1 MREGFYINEIVE
13 QAKNNYNQTFVI
25 NKQLPDIQANEIIYI
40 PKTSVQQLEK
50 SMLGGT
56 TYITNI
62 NLIKY
67 FGGITLRQLKKL
79 LFEKFALTKNVIDRY
94 GIVNKVLHFIRVTCK
109 DKLPIELNK
118 INWFDL
124 VPLRHKTTLSLTD
137 IEQLSVD
144 NLISDYHT
152 LNSFELYEKYGYV
165 LYSVFEYQYNTQL
178 CILNRLVSNIDTERQ
193 KFIHFCTTKKHK
205 DLFLCTDTF
214 TKTIQLKSNN
224 NLLEMI
230 NIANTEIYKM
240 KSIQKMWYHF
250 SYSINN
256 EQNTITITMYYLH
269 ATKDNTSYVL
279 YNMFKALNKTN
290 LRLFIRTIVRAR
302 KLSKDMLIF

>member
-1 MREGFYINEIVE
+1 MREGLYINEIVE

-25 NKQLPDIQANEIIYI
+25 NKQLPNIQANEIIYI
-40 PKTSVQQLEK
+40 PKISIQQLEK

-56 TYITNI
+56 TYITNL
-62 NLIKY
+62 NLCKY
-67 FGGITLRQLKKL
+67 FGAITLQQLNKL

-94 GIVNKVLHFIRVTCK
+94 GIINKVLHYIRVTCK

-124 VPLRHKTTLSLTD
+124 VPLQSKTTLYPKD
-137 IEQLSVD
+137 IEQLSV
-144 NLISDYHT
+144 NTLISEYHK
-152 LNSFELYEKYGYV
+152 LSSFELFEKYGYV
-165 LYSVFEYQYNTQL
+165 LYCVYENNYNTQMST
-178 CILNRLVSNIDTERQ
+178 LNSLISNIDTERQ
-193 KFIHFCTTKKHK
+193 KFIHFCTKKKYK

-230 NIANTEIYKM
+230 NIANMEIYKM
-240 KSIQKMWYHF
+240 KTIQKMWYHF
-250 SYSINN
+250 SYSIDN

-269 ATKDNTSYVL
+269 ATKDNTSYIL

-290 LRLFIRTIVRAR
+290 LRWFIRTIVKAQN
-302 KLSKDMLIF
+302 LSKDTLIF